1 MEKKKIYLRFSVISS
16 IILFAAISR
25 LIPHPSNFAPIGGM
39 ALFGAAYYNKKYWAL
54 IIPVLSMWL
63 SDLIVNNVV
72 YGQYFDHFVWFY
84 QGCYWTYSAF
94 VLITLVGFFILKQIK
109 VQNIIVAAL
118 SASLIFYLVSNF
130 GVWFST
136 EMAFSRLRKRDYHS
150 LLKSR
155 RLHVENRSDNLRQ
168 LSYGNVRL
176 RRKLIKSGHKAT
188 LQVWFLQYRTVNRK
202 NM

>member
-1 MEKKKIYLRFSVISS
+1 MGKNKINLRFGVISG

-25 LIPHPSNFAPIGGM
+25 LIPHPVNFAPIGGM

-94 VLITLVGFFILKQIK
+94 VLITLVGFFILRQIK
-109 VQNIIVAAL
+109 VINLLAATL

-136 EMAFSRLRKRDYHS
+136 EMYP
-150 LLKSR
+150 
-155 RLHVENRSDNLRQ
+155 
-168 LSYGNVRL
+168 
-176 RRKLIKSGHKAT
+176 
-188 LQVWFLQYRTVNRK
+188 K
-202 NM
+202 NMAGLMACYGAGLPFLKNTLLGDMAYTSILFATFEYAQRSIPALQLQGVKNQLG

>member
-1 MEKKKIYLRFSVISS
+1 MEKKKIYLRFSVIGS
-16 IILFAAISR
+16 IILFAAVSR
-25 LIPHPSNFAPIGGM
+25 LIPHPANFAPIGGM

-63 SDLIVNNVV
+63 SDLIVNNVI

-94 VLITLVGFFILKQIK
+94 VLITLAGFFILKQIK
-109 VQNIIVAAL
+109 VKNLIVAAL

-136 EMAFSRLRKRDYHS
+136 EMYPKNMAGLMACYVAGLAFFKNTLMGDLVYTTV
-150 LLKSR
+150 LFAAF
-155 RLHVENRSDNLRQ
+155 EYAQRSIPALQ
-168 LSYGNVRL
+168 LQN
-176 RRKLIKSGHKAT
+176 IKSQ
-188 LQVWFLQYRTVNRK
+188 LN
-202 NM
+202 